1 VHPQDIPRYQQL
13 GIIANCSPM
22 WGTNYNGNYIESFN
36 RLLGERRVEEEI
48 FPYGDLVRSGAIVT
62 YGNDAPGIEIVD
74 SPPLMNLEAAVT
86 RKRPG
91 YPDDPVFVARQ
102 KVTLAQAIQCYTY
115 NGAYQMRMEDQVGS
129 IAVGK
134 KADLVFLEKDLFKL
148 SPDQIHSTK
157 VVQTMMDGKVT
168 HSLL

>member
-1 VHPQDIPRYQQL
+1 VGNQLQRQVYRDLYQ
-13 GIIANCSPM
+13 GP
-22 WGTNYNGNYIESFN
+22 G
-36 RLLGERRVEEEI
+36 RPRRVEEEI
-48 FPYGDLVRSGAIVT
+48 FPYGDLVRSGAIVA
-62 YGNDAPGIEIVD
+62 YGSDLPGIELPDV
-74 SPPLMNLEAAVT
+74 PPLMGLEAAVT

-102 KVTLAQAIQCYTY
+102 KVTLAQALRCYTY

-134 KADLVFLEKDLFKL
+134 KADMVFLEKNLFKV
-148 SPDQIHSTK
+148 SPDKIHSTK
-157 VVQTMMDGKVT
+157 VVQTMMDGKVR